1 MEIHGYIRNS
11 VRDNSYALNV
21 FANYELTVAKDHHF
35 NFMIGANAEEGEY
48 QNHWSQRKGLLDD
61 KLPEFNLA
69 TGDQTVGGTHNEW
82 GYCRMVRDAS
92 TMIIT
97 VSGCWN

>member
-1 MEIHGYIRNS
+1 MLELLGGKLNTPTTAAGANGDTWVYQNS

-61 KLPEFNLA
+61 KLPEFN
-69 TGDQTVGGTHNEW
+69 GNRRSN
-82 GYCRMVRDAS
+82 CR
-92 TMIIT
+92 
-97 VSGCWN
+97 WNA